1 MLEVLWIVAALQ
13 PVAAIVFVLD
23 GVLIGAGDAG
33 YLALAML
40 VATVGVYLPAALLVA
55 VLDGGLLW
63 LWGAIAL
70 WMLARFV
77 GMAGRFRTTRWE
89 VAGATARLTRRRP
102 LPFWAVPASPE
113 QPLRLVGSDGDR

>member
-1 MLEVLWIVAALQ
+1 MRRRLVRPTV
-13 PVAAIVFVLD
+13 
-23 GVLIGAGDAG
+23 
-33 YLALAML
+33 

-70 WMLARFV
+70 LMLARFV

-89 VAGATARLTRRRP
+89 VEGAKR
-102 LPFWAVPASPE
+102 
-113 QPLRLVGSDGDR
+113 

>member
-1 MLEVLWIVAALQ
+1 MLWIVAALQ
-13 PVAAIVFVLD
+13 PVAAVVFVLD

-40 VATVGVYLPAALLVA
+40 VATIGVYLPAALLVA

-89 VAGATARLTRRRP
+89 VEGATRA
-102 LPFWAVPASPE
+102 
-113 QPLRLVGSDGDR
+113 